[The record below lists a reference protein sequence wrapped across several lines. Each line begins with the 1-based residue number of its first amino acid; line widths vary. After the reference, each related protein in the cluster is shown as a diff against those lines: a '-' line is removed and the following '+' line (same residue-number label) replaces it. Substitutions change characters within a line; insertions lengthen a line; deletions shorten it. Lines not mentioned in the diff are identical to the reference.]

1 MPKNQDSLNNEL
13 FNLLQS
19 RGYSPVMLNT
29 AGKEIPVPEEAD
41 VFQFHF
47 EKDGE
52 DYGTATV
59 SIDGLH
65 KLVVYFGDKIA
76 SSPKLDTA
84 DSESWYH
91 LLRQIRRFA
100 QKHQLSFETRNID
113 KLEYDMAK
121 REHTKKLDEGYY
133 SAGKKASIS
142 DNTPTVK
149 MRIQH
154 TREIQEGEQRFRNI
168 ARIFVEN
175 SEGERFLLPTNKP
188 GLARVFARHIAE
200 GGTPYDD
207 RGQHIGKIVEE
218 YQHMAGFVRATRNG
232 QFNESA
238 QRLVNE
244 GINHYQKLR
253 ESLHKMAGKRGY
265 NEYFENWSAPLME
278 DEEQVDLSEMFMSSS
293 LDPRIE
299 NVMPILSKLSKNIT
313 ETAELSEVKEL
324 EEWADSV
331 TEGDV
336 IEAKV
341 DFASKFKKKIDKHNT
356 AVVKTNKEIGT
367 RVADIG
373 AGGKEHNVKTDKAW
387 DDQKGIKEADITTPA
402 RDEWNGI
409 GPADTRGQTQY
420 HQRGDQLNNMYGDF
434 QTTRPARQ
442 SDVNAGNAKVS
453 DYSMAVK
460 PLPLTRQQKLNTTY
474 GDFTNSFPANQSHVN
489 AGDVDVSD
497 YSLSRGVPTPKL
509 ARVKED
515 DLDDVFS
522 RPSSGDKLGTTYEI
536 NGQRLSGAEWDA
548 ANKAERD
555 RPKSDTEQEMDAFSA
570 QARAKM
576 LPKQAIKKPTNE
588 NGVDEGRK
596 DKDDELIG
604 GRYTQDEWDR
614 MLNRLK
620 QLAHKQEAEKKAKQA
635 QPKPEQK
642 TDESIG
648 GPQQAAGQLNATSKV
663 TVGGKIL
670 GEPSKSQQGLRGKL
684 VGGATESVD
693 PLVHMLRLIK

>member
-19 RGYSPVMLNT
+19 RGYNPVMLNT
-29 AGKEIPVPEEAD
+29 AGKEIPVPDEAD

-76 SSPKLDTA
+76 SSPKLDTT

-402 RDEWNGI
+402 KDEWNGI
-409 GPADTRGQTQY
+409 SPTDTRGQTQY

-434 QTTRPARQ
+434 QTTRPTRQ
-442 SDVNAGNAKVS
+442 SDVNRGDAKVS

-474 GDFTNSFPANQSHVN
+474 GDFTTSIPAKQSHVD

-497 YSLSRGVPTPKL
+497 YSLSRGAPTPKL

-515 DLDDVFS
+515 DADPFNDPFFTSKSKPEAEIRTQQKADLAQGKGTSLKNMNPLDRDQYLKNTN
-522 RPSSGDKLGTTYEI
+522 RQWDPKT
-536 NGQRLSGAEWDA
+536 QRSTPATQQ
-548 ANKAERD
+548 
-555 RPKSDTEQEMDAFSA
+555 P
-570 QARAKM
+570 
-576 LPKQAIKKPTNE
+576 AIQ

-604 GRYTQDEWDR
+604 GRYTQDEWDQ

-620 QLAHKQEAEKKAKQA
+620 QLAHKQEAEKKAKQTP
-635 QPKPEQK
+635 PKPEQK

-648 GPQQAAGQLNATSKV
+648 GPQAAVGQLDATSKV

-693 PLVHMLRLIK
+693 PLISMLRLIK

>member
-19 RGYSPVMLNT
+19 RGYNPVMLNT

-47 EKDGE
+47 QKEGV

-59 SIDGLH
+59 SIDGLQ
-65 KLVVYFGDKIA
+65 KLVIYFGDKIA
-76 SSPKLDTA
+76 DSPKLDTT

-133 SAGKKASIS
+133 PAGKKASIS

-168 ARIFVEN
+168 ARIFIEN
-175 SEGERFLLPTNKP
+175 AEGERFLLPTNKP

-207 RGQHIGKIVEE
+207 RGQHISKIVEE

-238 QRLVNE
+238 QKLVNE

-265 NEYFENWSAPLME
+265 NEYFENYTPALME
-278 DEEQVDLSEMFMSSS
+278 DEEQIDLSEMFMSSS

-313 ETAELSEVKEL
+313 ETADLSEVKEL
-324 EEWADSV
+324 EEWADSIS
-331 TEGDV
+331 EGDKE
-336 IEAKV
+336 IDEAKV

-367 RVADIG
+367 RIADIG
-373 AGGKEHNVKTDKAW
+373 PGGKEHNVKTDKAW
-387 DDQKGIKEADITTPA
+387 DKEKGVNEDGSYDPFANDPAADAKHEEQVRAQMQQQLKQGKGTSLKNMNPIDRDQYLKNTNRQWDSTTQRSTPA
-402 RDEWNGI
+402 
-409 GPADTRGQTQY
+409 TQ
-420 HQRGDQLNNMYGDF
+420 Q
-434 QTTRPARQ
+434 P
-442 SDVNAGNAKVS
+442 VI
-453 DYSMAVK
+453 
-460 PLPLTRQQKLNTTY
+460 QK
-474 GDFTNSFPANQSHVN
+474 A
-489 AGDVDVSD
+489 
-497 YSLSRGVPTPKL
+497 
-509 ARVKED
+509 
-515 DLDDVFS
+515 
-522 RPSSGDKLGTTYEI
+522 
-536 NGQRLSGAEWDA
+536 
-548 ANKAERD
+548 
-555 RPKSDTEQEMDAFSA
+555 
-570 QARAKM
+570 
-576 LPKQAIKKPTNE
+576 
-588 NGVDEGRK
+588 VDEGRK
-596 DKDDELIG
+596 DRDDGLIA
-604 GRYTQDEWDR
+604 GRYTQGEWDQ

-620 QLAHKQEAEKKAKQA
+620 QLAHKQEAEKKAKQVP
-635 QPKPEQK
+635 PKPEQK
-642 TDESIG
+642 TDESISS
-648 GPQQAAGQLNATSKV
+648 PQAVAGQLDATSKV

-670 GEPSKSQQGLRGKL
+670 GEPLKSQKGLRGKL

-693 PLVHMLRLIK
+693 PMISLKRLLGK

>member
-1 MPKNQDSLNNEL
+1 MPKQQDSLNNDL
-13 FNLLQS
+13 FDLLQS
-19 RGYSPVMLNT
+19 RGYNPVMLNT
-29 AGKEIPVPEEAD
+29 AGKEIPVPAEAE
-41 VFQFHF
+41 VFQFQF

-59 SIDGLH
+59 SIDGLR

-76 SSPKLDTA
+76 DSPKVDTN

-100 QKHQLSFETRNID
+100 LKHQLSFETRNID
-113 KLEYDMAK
+113 KLDYDMAK

-133 SAGKKASIS
+133 PAGKKASIS

-207 RGQHIGKIVEE
+207 RGQHIAKIVEE

-232 QFNESA
+232 QFNKSA
-238 QRLVNE
+238 QKLVNE

-253 ESLHKMAGKRGY
+253 ESLHRMAGKRGY

-299 NVMPILSKLSKNIT
+299 SVMPILSKLSKNIT
-313 ETAELSEVKEL
+313 ETAELAEVKEL

-336 IEAKV
+336 AEGSVTPDVNVSKV
-341 DFASKFKKKIDKHNT
+341 HDDGHEKEWHIYRGKEMIGY
-356 AVVKTNKEIGT
+356 VVKNQPDTAEGLYIAYGHGPGRAFVEEFTGLKPAVNYIASLKEG
-367 RVADIG
+367 VAEGSNESYIIIR
-373 AGGKEHNVKTDKAW
+373 TDKEGK
-387 DDQKGIKEADITTPA
+387 Q
-402 RDEWNGI
+402 
-409 GPADTRGQTQY
+409 
-420 HQRGDQLNNMYGDF
+420 
-434 QTTRPARQ
+434 
-442 SDVNAGNAKVS
+442 
-453 DYSMAVK
+453 
-460 PLPLTRQQKLNTTY
+460 
-474 GDFTNSFPANQSHVN
+474 
-489 AGDVDVSD
+489 
-497 YSLSRGVPTPKL
+497 
-509 ARVKED
+509 
-515 DLDDVFS
+515 DVFAKF
-522 RPSSGDKLGTTYEI
+522 DTYQKAQKELDACLAHPLHTKYKQKFELKRK
-536 NGQRLSGAEWDA
+536 GQQGVAEGSK
-548 ANKAERD
+548 NRD
-555 RPKSDTEQEMDAFSA
+555 D
-570 QARAKM
+570 
-576 LPKQAIKKPTNE
+576 
-588 NGVDEGRK
+588 G
-596 DKDDELIG
+596 LIG
-604 GRYTQDEWDR
+604 GRYTQDEWDQ

-620 QLAHKQEAEKKAKQA
+620 QLAHKQEAEKAKQA

-642 TDESIG
+642 TDESIS
-648 GPQQAAGQLNATSKV
+648 GPQQAAGQLDATSKV

-684 VGGATESVD
+684 VGGTTESVEHPVSEEVD
-693 PLVHMLRLIK
+693 TGQYDARKSSSKGKTTPEQEKDFRKKVQSYGKELEQRQKEKSKGQSVKEGQDYLDAIKRLLK